1 MPVRTMRHQRWRF
14 IGTATVLTTTVIA
27 VARGASALA
36 HGGNATPT
44 RVVTQGMRG
53 ALKRVRTTR
62 GVLIGLVAILALVAT
77 ACGGGDGDL
86 EGVTC
91 EPTGTTLQ
99 ISAVAFGE
107 SADGVPADQFE
118 LLSHVVNAKFD
129 TNCLAVPAGEAFEIV
144 FDNRTPIEHNVA
156 IYPDEG
162 EPLFRGEIFAGVE
175 TKAYDVPAIEAG
187 TYRFQ
192 CDVHPEMNGAFI
204 AK

>member
-1 MPVRTMRHQRWRF
+1 M
-14 IGTATVLTTTVIA
+14 
-27 VARGASALA
+27 
-36 HGGNATPT
+36 
-44 RVVTQGMRG
+44 
-53 ALKRVRTTR
+53 KRVRKTR

-77 ACGGGDGDL
+77 ACWGGDGGDGDL

-99 ISAVAFGE
+99 ISAEETA
-107 SADGVPADQFE
+107 
-118 LLSHVVNAKFD
+118 FD

-144 FDNRTPIEHNVA
+144 FDNRDTDEHNVA

-162 EPLFRGEIFAGVE
+162 EPLFQGEIFAGVE
-175 TKAYDVPAIEAG
+175 TKTYDVPAIEAG

>member
-1 MPVRTMRHQRWRF
+1 M
-14 IGTATVLTTTVIA
+14 
-27 VARGASALA
+27 
-36 HGGNATPT
+36 
-44 RVVTQGMRG
+44 
-53 ALKRVRTTR
+53 KRVRKTR

-99 ISAVAFGE
+99 IFAENPGTTLQIFAEKTGAVLLHAVLPAHGTSSA
-107 SADGVPADQFE
+107 
-118 LLSHVVNAKFD
+118 FD

-144 FDNRTPIEHNVA
+144 FDNRTTLEHNVA

-162 EPLFRGEIFAGVE
+162 EPLFQGEIFAGVE
-175 TKAYDVPAIEAG
+175 TKTYDVPAIEAG
-187 TYRFQ
+187 TYKFQ

>member
-1 MPVRTMRHQRWRF
+1 M
-14 IGTATVLTTTVIA
+14 
-27 VARGASALA
+27 
-36 HGGNATPT
+36 
-44 RVVTQGMRG
+44 
-53 ALKRVRTTR
+53 KRVRKTR

-77 ACGGGDGDL
+77 ACGGGDGDDGDL

-99 ISAVAFGE
+99 ISAEETA
-107 SADGVPADQFE
+107 
-118 LLSHVVNAKFD
+118 FD

-144 FDNRTPIEHNVA
+144 FDNRDTDEHNVA

-175 TKAYDVPAIEAG
+175 TKTYDVPAIEAG